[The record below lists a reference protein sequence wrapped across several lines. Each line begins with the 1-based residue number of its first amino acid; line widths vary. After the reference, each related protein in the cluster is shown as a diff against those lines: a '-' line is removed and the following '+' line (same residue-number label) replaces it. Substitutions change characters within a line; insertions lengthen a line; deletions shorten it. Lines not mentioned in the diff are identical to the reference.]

1 MRKFLTYLTLII
13 GVAIVTLPMLQTHAF
28 SMQDPVT
35 LTSQPPTRSALVS
48 NRYTQLEQDEP
59 VIEQNLF
66 ADLIDYE
73 WVGTFDPLSLYV
85 RRDNLMFRVVDER
98 SGYLWASSMN
108 YDYFLDEDS
117 PLADEGDY
125 GLNGF
130 WQNKLNSPVLVNYY
144 AGVNVREENLF
155 ESVRSSFTY
164 TAINNV
170 NEQGFKADIRLG
182 TSQIDFSL
190 IVTLDENGL
199 HIHIPQASILER
211 GDAKL
216 ASITPYPMLGATK
229 RLRTP
234 GYVVVPDGVGA
245 LMRFDDVE
253 TKGVFSKRF
262 FGADAGIGQSQNE
275 HPLNANMFGVVHGS
289 QQHAML
295 GIVAEGSGNAILTH
309 IGSLVLTDMNWTYV
323 SFSYRTAYVQY
334 LNQAKTSSVSLVQ
347 GNRNTFD
354 AGLTFQFLTEDQADY
369 VGIAKSY
376 AAWLYGE
383 QTINQ
388 QDAIP
393 LHLDVLALENKPGF
407 ITRQKVVM
415 TTYPQLQS
423 ITETLMEE
431 GIAHLHL
438 SYLGWNDG
446 GYSYTA
452 PNYGRRD
459 SQLGSALDQ
468 QNFHTFIEDYPI
480 EMYYGVNPFLG
491 YTRGGGYS
499 TNDVMQ
505 TIGQELLVQ
514 GDYFVLK
521 PSASLNKLAN
531 LTSPSNQWAY
541 EYIGDQL
548 HSDHQP
554 TLTDREAQ
562 RTLFSSTLSNPEQA
576 VYRPF
581 SYFFK
586 SQSLLDTPMYSSQ
599 QGRFSDTVPL
609 LPLIFN
615 DRTHAFG
622 RAGNFFSNTQNELL
636 RLIDYGMYP
645 SFFVS
650 HASAY
655 ELMDTPS
662 NYIFTSKFSDWKD
675 EIKRQYDYVSTYL
688 NAVYGSAIIDRTVLD
703 IGLVRITYDH
713 GVSILVNYSGLTYTV
728 DGNPIEPLSAQVIPH
743 A

>member
-1 MRKFLTYLTLII
+1 MRKFLTYFTLIL
-13 GVAIVTLPMLQTHAF
+13 GVTMLTIPFIQTYANGL
-28 SMQDPVT
+28 QDPVT
-35 LTSQPPTRSALVS
+35 LLSQPPTRSALLS
-48 NRYTQLEQDEP
+48 NRYTQLEQVEP
-59 VIEQNLF
+59 TIDQNLF

-73 WVGTFDPLSLYV
+73 FVATFQPLSLYV

-98 SGYLWASSMN
+98 SGYIWASSMN
-108 YDYFLDEDS
+108 YDYFSEDS

-125 GLNGF
+125 QLNAF
-130 WQNKLNSPVLVNYY
+130 WENKLNSPVLVNFY
-144 AGVNVREENLF
+144 AGVNLREENLF
-155 ESVRSSFTY
+155 ESVRSTFVY
-164 TAINNV
+164 TPI
-170 NEQGFKADIRLG
+170 ETTQRRGFKADIRLG

-190 IVTLDENGL
+190 EVTLDGNGL
-199 HIHIPQASILER
+199 HIHIPQSSILER

-245 LMRFDDVE
+245 LLRFDDDE
-253 TKGVFSKRF
+253 TKGVYTKRF
-262 FGADAGIGQSQNE
+262 FGADASIGQTQTE
-275 HPLNANMFGVVHGS
+275 QPLNANMYGVVHGT

-295 GIVAEGSGNAILTH
+295 GIVSQGSGNAILTH

-347 GNRNTFD
+347 SSRNTFD
-354 AGLTFQFLTEDQADY
+354 ASLTFQFLTDEEADY
-369 VGIAKSY
+369 TGIAKQY
-376 AAWLYGE
+376 ASWLYGD
-383 QTINQ
+383 QTIITN
-388 QDAIP
+388 DRIP
-393 LHLDVLALENKPGF
+393 LHLDVLALDSKPGF
-407 ITRQKVVM
+407 FARQKVVM
-415 TTYPQLQS
+415 TSYTQLQS
-423 ITETLMEE
+423 MTETLVEQ
-431 GIAHLHL
+431 GLSHLHL
-438 SYLGWNDG
+438 SYLGWNEG

-452 PNYGRRD
+452 PNFGQRD
-459 SQLGSALDQ
+459 GILGSARDE
-468 QNFHTFIEDYPI
+468 QNFLSFIDDYPI

-499 TNDVMQ
+499 TNDVVQ
-505 TIGQELLVQ
+505 TIGQELLVHD
-514 GDYFVLK
+514 DYFVLK
-521 PSASLNKLAN
+521 PSTSLNKIAQ

-541 EYIGDQL
+541 EYIGDRL
-548 HSDHQP
+548 MSDYQP
-554 TLTDREAQ
+554 TLTDRETT
-562 RTLFSSTLSNPEQA
+562 RTRLSSSLSEQTQA

-581 SYFFK
+581 SYFFH

-615 DRTHAFG
+615 NRTHAFG

-636 RLIDYGMYP
+636 RLIDYGIYP
-645 SFFVS
+645 SFFVT

-675 EIKRQYDYVSTYL
+675 EIKRQYDYVSLYL
-688 NAVYGSAIIDRTVLD
+688 NEVYGSEIIKRTVLD
-703 IGLVRITYDH
+703 IGLVEITYDH
-713 GVSILVNYSGLTYTV
+713 GRSILVNYSGETYTV
-728 DGNPIEPLSAQVIPH
+728 DGTTIEPLSAKVISH
-743 A
+743 E